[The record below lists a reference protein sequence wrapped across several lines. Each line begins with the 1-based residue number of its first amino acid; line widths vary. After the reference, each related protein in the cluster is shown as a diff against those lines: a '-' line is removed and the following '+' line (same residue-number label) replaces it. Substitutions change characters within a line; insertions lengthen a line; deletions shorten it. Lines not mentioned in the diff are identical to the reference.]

1 ADQSRPNSCSEEDAH
16 HGCRCTTCRG
26 SSGPSPA
33 QNTRTTRPR
42 GLHTRVCRLAWA
54 VNRSSSP
61 GSGRRHWTGHVAAD
75 RWHKYGAVLRANH
88 YGTNRLERFEFHYL
102 FGHYWCGQSW
112 YDDRLVTVDRP
123 CWASPIAIGL
133 AGRNG
138 HFGGG
143 ARGGVFGQP

>member
-1 ADQSRPNSCSEEDAH
+1 
-16 HGCRCTTCRG
+16 
-26 SSGPSPA
+26 
-33 QNTRTTRPR
+33 
-42 GLHTRVCRLAWA
+42 
-54 VNRSSSP
+54 
-61 GSGRRHWTGHVAAD
+61 
-75 RWHKYGAVLRANH
+75 

-143 ARGGVFGQP
+143 ARGGVFGQPEPNRDADLHVGLCFVFCHRHGPSFLGDSRRNLPTRQPS